1 MFYTNM
7 VSDFTRLRYNVD
19 SGISDSDSETGGI
32 SMKRIVR
39 GRVRSAF
46 GGYAAFDN
54 GDGGGLHAGCDK

>member
-1 MFYTNM
+1 
-7 VSDFTRLRYNVD
+7 
-19 SGISDSDSETGGI
+19 
-32 SMKRIVR
+32 MKRIVR

>member
-1 MFYTNM
+1 
-7 VSDFTRLRYNVD
+7 
-19 SGISDSDSETGGI
+19 
-32 SMKRIVR
+32 MKRIV